1 MALSDKIQDILAA
14 RTKIKTKLYENKIH
28 DEMTRDEIAKIAPVF
43 QEPVVEQL
51 QQTFFPPLPEF
62 PGTDIQG
69 SDIRPIEA
77 PRAKKRKIVDLDPDQ
92 GINATMLEMFKFNS
106 PSQFLNL
113 YDEPQRSNEI
123 EGTVQRINGLLKS
136 YGGKKSK
143 GSLNFDPVINHLR
156 HYKESIKSLQKIPH
170 FQAPGISG
178 RGGGREGTGSI
189 CGDSGAETAQ
199 WCQRLELLIASRL
212 AGNDNQNIVNEAKTI
227 LNLLLKDS
235 LITQSDYS
243 MILRN
248 YLSK

>member
-43 QEPVVEQL
+43 HEPVVEQL

-62 PGTDIQG
+62 PGSDYQPGSDIQG
-69 SDIRPIEA
+69 SDIQPIEA
-77 PRAKKRKIVDLDPDQ
+77 PRAKKRRIVDLDPDQ
-92 GINATMLEMFKFNS
+92 GINATMLEMFKFKS

-113 YDEPQRSNEI
+113 FEEPQRSIEI
-123 EGTVQRINGLLKS
+123 EGTVQQINSLLQS

-143 GSLNFDPVINHLR
+143 GSVNFDPVIKQLR

-178 RGGGREGTGSI
+178 ETRGSGVTG
-189 CGDSGAETAQ
+189 
-199 WCQRLELLIASRL
+199 
-212 AGNDNQNIVNEAKTI
+212 
-227 LNLLLKDS
+227 
-235 LITQSDYS
+235 
-243 MILRN
+243 
-248 YLSK
+248 